1 MPAARACSGQG
12 AVSAYVKI
20 SDGCDRFCSYCTIP
34 LIRGRYRSFPLA
46 DVCAEVDAH
55 VARGVREIVLV
66 AQDTGRWGTDF
77 DAPSSLAALLSALAE
92 RHPRTWFRVMYVQPE
107 GVDDALLDAVAAHA
121 NVCPYFDV
129 PLQHVDPE
137 LLSAMNR
144 RGSRA
149 EFEDLARRIRE
160 RVPGAVLRTTLIA
173 GFPGET
179 EEQFQSLC
187 DFVEDAPFDYVGV
200 FAYSREE
207 GTRAFGLPGQLDEDE
222 KAERAQR
229 LRDVADAA
237 CLPRI
242 AARVGREMDVLVEGR
257 EEDGQLFGRAMCQA
271 PEVDGVVYL
280 DAGEVGRWCACAS
293 WTRCSTRWRA
303 NGHERDG
310 RARGGAEGEAV
321 DAGERGHA
329 RAHLLRAGVRGG
341 HHHPVAHVDPR
352 MERRRGVEAVDRGG
366 HLRPFGGTDGLDG
379 YLARSR
385 GEVTT
390 FGKFMDPLADKILV
404 AAALL
409 ALVELSV
416 LPSWVV
422 IVILAREFIVSGIR
436 MVAAS
441 QGVVIA
447 ASWYGKAKTVAQ
459 MVAIVLFIVK
469 DGVVITD
476 FSGVVRSPLYLVSWA
491 VMIVALVLTI
501 VSMLDYFS
509 KARGLLGFQPAA
521 RGGGRGGRRK
531 PAPRAGVSATPRAAG
546 SAGEARA
553 QAARQACRRQAE
565 RRRRNVPA
573 GGARVVAL
581 AREAGVSV
589 GTAESLTGGLVA
601 AALTSVPGS
610 SACVRG
616 GVVSYACDVKRDALG
631 VDAGLLES
639 RGAVDADV
647 ACQMAQGARER
658 LGADVAVAV
667 TGIAGPG
674 GAEPGKPV
682 GTVWLGLAGA
692 HGCACGTP
700 PVRGRPRRGARPDR
714 AVGAVRPRSR
724 PRRGGDVQGG

>member
-1 MPAARACSGQG
+1 MSGTDARAG
-12 AVSAYVKI
+12 APKERLWTPANVVTLVRICCVPVFVAAI
-20 SDGCDRFCSYCTIP
+20 ITPWPTWIPAWSD
-34 LIRGRYRSFPLA
+34 
-46 DVCAEVDAH
+46 AEAWKPWI
-55 VARGVREIVLV
+55 AAGIFVL
-66 AQDTGRWGTDF
+66 
-77 DAPSSLAALLSALAE
+77 LAA
-92 RHPRTWFRVMYVQPE
+92 
-107 GVDDALLDAVAAHA
+107 
-121 NVCPYFDV
+121 
-129 PLQHVDPE
+129 
-137 LLSAMNR
+137 
-144 RGSRA
+144 
-149 EFEDLARRIRE
+149 
-160 RVPGAVLRTTLIA
+160 
-173 GFPGET
+173 
-179 EEQFQSLC
+179 
-187 DFVEDAPFDYVGV
+187 
-200 FAYSREE
+200 
-207 GTRAFGLPGQLDEDE
+207 
-222 KAERAQR
+222 
-229 LRDVADAA
+229 
-237 CLPRI
+237 
-242 AARVGREMDVLVEGR
+242 
-257 EEDGQLFGRAMCQA
+257 
-271 PEVDGVVYL
+271 
-280 DAGEVGRWCACAS
+280 
-293 WTRCSTRWRA
+293 
-303 NGHERDG
+303 
-310 RARGGAEGEAV
+310 
-321 DAGERGHA
+321 
-329 RAHLLRAGVRGG
+329 
-341 HHHPVAHVDPR
+341 
-352 MERRRGVEAVDRGG
+352 
-366 HLRPFGGTDGLDG
+366 TDGLDG

-521 RGGGRGGRRK
+521 RGGGRGVAEENG
-531 PAPRAGVSATPRAAG
+531 AGGVSASAAG
-546 SAGEARA
+546 GR
-553 QAARQACRRQAE
+553 E
-565 RRRRNVPA
+565 RRGSEGA
-573 GGARVVAL
+573 GGAAGVQEAGGEATQETCRQAAARVVSL

-692 HGCACGTP
+692 HGSHAERRRFAGSRDE
-700 PVRGRPRRGARPDR
+700 VRAQTVLWALSALEAALGG
-714 AVGAVRPRSR
+714 
-724 PRRGGDVQGG
+724 GGDVQGG